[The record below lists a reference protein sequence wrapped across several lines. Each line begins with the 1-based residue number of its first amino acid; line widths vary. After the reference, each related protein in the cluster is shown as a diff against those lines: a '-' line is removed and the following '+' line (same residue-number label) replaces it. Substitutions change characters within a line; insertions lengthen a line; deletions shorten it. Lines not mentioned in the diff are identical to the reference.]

1 MQETATVQLADDDCD
16 SVVCFCL
23 FFQLTEAHVATVGKR
38 QIYTACQMQVDQVSE
53 KKPSAR
59 GVQRINSL
67 TLFIYF

>member
-1 MQETATVQLADDDCD
+1 MQETATVQLAANDSD

-23 FFQLTEAHVATVGKR
+23 FQLTGRPRSDRRKETNLHCVKCRSNKGAK
-38 QIYTACQMQVDQVSE
+38 E
-53 KKPSAR
+53 KSGR